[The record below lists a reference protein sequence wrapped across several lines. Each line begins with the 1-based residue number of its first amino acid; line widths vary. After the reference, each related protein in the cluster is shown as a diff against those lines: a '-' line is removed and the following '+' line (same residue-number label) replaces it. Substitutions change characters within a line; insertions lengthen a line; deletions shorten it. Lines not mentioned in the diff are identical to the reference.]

1 MPPPLCSRRHFAFLL
16 LLIMCS
22 GRLAGAPA
30 DEISRAILI
39 GGSPGMEAASPAQC
53 LRGYSSVLIRVQA
66 EKFSDYLT
74 AAVKLRPDLAG
85 PIAAATLRAHRL
97 DLRASCEWVR
107 PIIHA
112 ALAAAPK
119 AKDAIIRAALEAEPS
134 ARECILAIAGWPDE
148 DAPPGEGPNNGQA
161 SAGGSG
167 PIGTI
172 NPANSSG
179 GNNEQSGNQERTTIC
194 HNGNTLTLP
203 RSSAEAHLSN
213 HRNDYLG
220 PCRR

>member
-1 MPPPLCSRRHFAFLL
+1 MSPPLCSCRHLAFLL
-16 LLIMCS
+16 LLLVCS

-30 DEISRAILI
+30 DEISRAVLI

-53 LRGYSSVLIRVQA
+53 LRGYSSVLTRLHA
-66 EKFSDYLT
+66 GKFPDYLT
-74 AAVKLRPDLAG
+74 AAIKLRPDLAG
-85 PIAAATLRAHRL
+85 PLTAATLRAHRL
-97 DLRASCEWVR
+97 DLRASCEWVH
-107 PIIHA
+107 PIIRA

-119 AKDAIIRAALEAEPS
+119 AKDAIIRAALEAEPL
-134 ARECILAIAGWPDE
+134 ARECILAVAGWSDE

-161 SAGGSG
+161 SGGGSG

-179 GNNEQSGNQERTTIC
+179 ANNEQSGNQERITIC

-203 RSSAEAHLSN
+203 RPAAEAHLSN